1 MASGIQDFY
10 QELMTRAKDLIVLG
24 SATSL
29 VHWDMETMM
38 PPKAVNLRSEQLA
51 LLSSISHKM
60 GTDPEIGRL
69 LQAITKS
76 SECENF
82 GEVEKRNIYLIQ
94 KNYDEQS
101 ALPEKLVSE
110 TAKQQAI
117 TVNTWKQAKAAK
129 RFDMLKPELEKLLDL
144 NRQAADILMKV
155 KQTRTPY
162 DALIDIY
169 EPKMTADAITLTFN
183 KLQQG
188 LKELLEKIQAAP
200 DQPDPAILKCTVPV
214 EAQRKIAQVLS
225 QTLGYETATAK
236 AGGRIDETEHP
247 FTEGYY
253 DDVRITTHY
262 YPEAFASSVFSVL
275 HETGHALYEQGLPQ
289 KWKYQ
294 PVGSSCSMGFHESQ
308 SRFWENIIGRS
319 REFWTALLPKLKQIA
334 APALDSL
341 ELDGF
346 VRAINLVV
354 PSKIRIEADEVTY
367 CLHIIIRFQIEKAL
381 FNGKVSVSEL
391 PDLWNQKYAEYLGV
405 KVQNDSEGV
414 MQDTHWPSGLYGYF
428 PSYALGNIYSGQIIS
443 ALASHLQNWRG
454 QVAKSDLNGIRQW
467 LIENVCSFGD
477 LYDPAD
483 LIRKITGQS
492 LDSEPYLRY
501 LREKYGGLYGF

>member
-1 MASGIQDFY
+1 LANDTQNFY
-10 QELMTRAKDLIVLG
+10 QQLMARAKDLIVLG
-24 SATSL
+24 SATAL

-38 PPKAVNLRSEQLA
+38 PPKAVSLRSEQLA

-69 LQAITKS
+69 LQTITKS
-76 SECENF
+76 SEYERF
-82 GEVEKRNIYLIQ
+82 GEVEKRNIHLIQ
-94 KNYDEQS
+94 KNYDEQT

-110 TAKQQAI
+110 TARQQAI
-117 TVNTWKQAKAAK
+117 TVNIWKQVKAAK
-129 RFDMLKPELEKLLDL
+129 RFDLLKPELEKLLDL
-144 NRQAADILMKV
+144 NRQAAEILMKV

-162 DALIDIY
+162 DALIDIF
-169 EPKMTADAITLTFN
+169 EPKMTADAITLIFN
-183 KLQQG
+183 QLQQG
-188 LKELLEKIQAAP
+188 LKELLAKIQASP
-200 DQPDPAILKCTVPV
+200 NQPDPAILKHTVPV

-225 QTLGYETATAK
+225 QTLGYETHTAK

-262 YPEAFASSVFSVL
+262 YPDAFASSIFSVL

-294 PVGSSCSMGFHESQ
+294 PVGSPCSMGFHESQ

-319 REFWTALLPKLKQIA
+319 REFWTALLPKVKQTA
-334 APALDSL
+334 APKLDTL
-341 ELDGF
+341 ELDSF
-346 VRAINLVV
+346 VRAINHVA

-367 CLHIIIRFQIEKAL
+367 SLHVIIRFQIEKEL
-381 FNGKVSVSEL
+381 FNSKVTVSEL
-391 PDLWNQKYAEYLGV
+391 PSLWNEKYAEYLGV

-428 PSYALGNIYSGQIIS
+428 PTYALGNIYSGQITATLES
-443 ALASHLQNWRG
+443 DLQDWRG
-454 QVAKSDLNGIRQW
+454 QVAQGSLNAIREW
-467 LIENVCSFGD
+467 LATNVYSFGD

-483 LIRKITGQS
+483 LIQKVAGRS
-492 LDSEPYLRY
+492 LDAEPYLRY